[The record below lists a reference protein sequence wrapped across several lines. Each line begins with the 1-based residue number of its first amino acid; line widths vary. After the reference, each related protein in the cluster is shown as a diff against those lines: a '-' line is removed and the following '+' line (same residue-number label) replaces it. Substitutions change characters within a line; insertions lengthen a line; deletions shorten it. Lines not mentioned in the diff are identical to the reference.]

1 MFVKIHD
8 CCIINTDHVVWV
20 DVAEDNKMTVKLTDG
35 SEHVV
40 QEDKFSTAMS
50 IINRGAENATYIK

>member
-20 DVAEDNKMTVKLTDG
+20 DVAEGKATVKMSDG

-40 QEDKFSTAMS
+40 ASDKFQEAMNT
-50 IINRGAENATYIK
+50 INNVAKSAAFGK